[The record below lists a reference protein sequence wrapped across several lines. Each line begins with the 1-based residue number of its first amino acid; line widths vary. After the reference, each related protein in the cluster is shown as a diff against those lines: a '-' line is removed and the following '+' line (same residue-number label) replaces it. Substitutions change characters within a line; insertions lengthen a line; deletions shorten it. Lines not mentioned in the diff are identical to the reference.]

1 LSSVGRLALIMSA
14 RNVKSDQV
22 NINQFCLVLAIFFLA
37 GGYQTAMGDETLKD
51 KALDAKITTSVKTH
65 LVTNDRLKTLT
76 QISVKTVDKTV
87 YLTGAVPTQQEKDLA
102 EQVASRVEHVQRV
115 VNNLVVRP

>member
-1 LSSVGRLALIMSA
+1 MNGTISLSKEVSMTRYATSLI
-14 RNVKSDQV
+14 V
-22 NINQFCLVLAIFFLA
+22 LVLSIFLA
-37 GGYQTAMGDETLKD
+37 GGYQMALSEEGGVKD

-65 LVTNDRLKTLT
+65 LATNDRLKTLT

-102 EQVASRVEHVQRV
+102 EQVTSKVEHVQKV
-115 VNNLVVRP
+115 VNNIEVRP

>member
-1 LSSVGRLALIMSA
+1 MTRYAYSLMA
-14 RNVKSDQV
+14 
-22 NINQFCLVLAIFFLA
+22 LVLSIFFLA

-65 LVTNDRLKTLT
+65 LAKDDRLKTLT

-87 YLTGAVPTQQEKDLA
+87 YLTGAVPTQQEKDRA
-102 EQVASRVEHVQRV
+102 EQVASRVEHVQKV
-115 VNNLVVRP
+115 VNNLEVRP